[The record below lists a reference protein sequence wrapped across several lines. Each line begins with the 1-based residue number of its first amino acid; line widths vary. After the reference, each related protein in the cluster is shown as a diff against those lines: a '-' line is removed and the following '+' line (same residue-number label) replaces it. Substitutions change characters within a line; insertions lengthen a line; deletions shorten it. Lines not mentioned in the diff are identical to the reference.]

1 MGLPVH
7 AYLARDEIREDGTER
22 SKKVFVNLPTEVR
35 WRQRGAAGGSGPHRE
50 PLCVC
55 GLRAVHF
62 CAVHLSVW
70 VEIKSDG

>member
-35 WRQRGAAGGSGPHRE
+35 WGQRGAAGHTGNC
-50 PLCVC
+50 CVL
-55 GLRAVHF
+55 G
-62 CAVHLSVW
+62 
-70 VEIKSDG
+70 